1 MDTVSV
7 LSCHLQKCKLMD
19 AGNACAAIN
28 PCRACNGL
36 LHFTGVRNRNMQNE
50 SRTCKI
56 ARCMSAWQQQLM
68 DARNACAAINPC
80 QACSGLLHFSGL
92 LININW

>member
-1 MDTVSV
+1 M
-7 LSCHLQKCKLMD
+7 
-19 AGNACAAIN
+19 N
-28 PCRACNGL
+28 PCQACNGL
-36 LHFTGVRNRNMQNE
+36 LHLAGLRNRHMQNE

-56 ARCMSAWQQQLM
+56 ARCMSAWQEQLM
-68 DARNACAAINPC
+68 DAGNACATINPC

>member
-1 MDTVSV
+1 MQNHCMSA
-7 LSCHLQKCKLMD
+7 QQQQLMD
-19 AGNACAAIN
+19 AGNAYAAIN
-28 PCRACNGL
+28 PCQACNGL
-36 LHFTGVRNRNMQNE
+36 LHFTRLHNRNMQNE

-68 DARNACAAINPC
+68 DAGNACAAINPC
-80 QACSGLLHFSGL
+80 QARSGLLHFSGL